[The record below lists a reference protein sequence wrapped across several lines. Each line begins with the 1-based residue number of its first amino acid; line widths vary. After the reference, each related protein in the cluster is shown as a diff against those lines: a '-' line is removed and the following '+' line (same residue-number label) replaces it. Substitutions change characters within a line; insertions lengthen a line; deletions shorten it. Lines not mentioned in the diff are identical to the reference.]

1 MINSESESDRE
12 GEQFFYNDD
21 NIVVYP
27 KRLRR
32 RSKTSFHVMTI
43 NNAHYKIAQN
53 SAALRAGFD
62 ALKEPA
68 RKESFCDHCF
78 HSMVCCSVV
87 AFVVF
92 IGNRLS

>member
-21 NIVVYP
+21 NIIVYP

-32 RSKTSFHVMTI
+32 RSKTSLHVMTI
-43 NNAHYKIAQN
+43 NNAHYKITQN
-53 SAALRAGFD
+53 STALRVGFD
-62 ALKEPA
+62 ALKDKA
-68 RKESFCDHCF
+68 RKESLCDHCF